1 MGDKPLSVLGW
12 PAKTLLGAITPKPP
26 KITPPAAMPDPLDQ
40 AAARRRTAAAASQ
53 RSGRESTIMSG
64 DTLGPS

>member
-1 MGDKPLSVLGW
+1 MGDKPLTAIGW
-12 PAKTLLGAITPKPP
+12 PVRTLLGAIMPKPP
-26 KITPPAAMPDPLDQ
+26 KITPPPEMPDPVAQ

-53 RSGRESTIMSG
+53 RSGRESTIMTG